1 MARWFISIVA
11 STAVVGL
18 AIGGVILVL
27 GRRFLKE
34 FTRPGVTVE
43 QSEGPLCMTIK

>member
-1 MARWFISIVA
+1 MALWFTSIVA
-11 STAVVGL
+11 SISVVGL
-18 AIGGVILVL
+18 AIGGGMLVL